1 MAGVLARAWSWL
13 APGGR
18 LAITVWGEV
27 VLAPGEPLFWEV
39 VRREDPSLEPISP
52 ADRLT
57 TSAGLQAL
65 FAQAGLPRPEI
76 ATERWRMPLA
86 SPEAFWPVIMGTSNR
101 GVFDALSPAA
111 QVRVRAFVE
120 DGLRRRA
127 VHGLEMEALVA
138 VATNTTASARA

>member
-1 MAGVLARAWSWL
+1 MAGVLRRAWSWL

-18 LAITVWGEV
+18 LAVTVWGEV

-57 TSAGLQAL
+57 TPAALREL

-76 ATERWRMPLA
+76 ATERWQMPLA

-101 GVFDALSPAA
+101 GVFDALSPDARR
-111 QVRVRAFVE
+111 RVRAFVE
-120 DGLRRRA
+120 AELRRRA
-127 VHGLEMEALVA
+127 VTALDMEALVA
-138 VATNTTASARA
+138 VATRR